1 MVVVLASSEG
11 RWPDRASSF
20 FQLSFHRLTLS
31 IEAPDDKVW
40 LTDEVARDIRLNCT
54 GLRDHSNDPRPLV
67 RSAYDVAGSG

>member
-1 MVVVLASSEG
+1 MLASSQG
-11 RWPDRASSF
+11 RWADRASSF

-54 GLRDHSNDPRPLV
+54 GLRGRRNDLRPLV
-67 RSAYDVAGSG
+67 RSAYDLTGFG